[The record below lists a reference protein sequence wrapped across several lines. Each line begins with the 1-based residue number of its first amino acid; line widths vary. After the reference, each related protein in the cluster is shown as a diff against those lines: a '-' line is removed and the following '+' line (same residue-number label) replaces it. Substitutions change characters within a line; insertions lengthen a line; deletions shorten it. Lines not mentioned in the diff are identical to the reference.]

1 VAPVAGNI
9 FQAQCRW
16 CLVEFCAS
24 YQDLKHHMASAK
36 HITKAVMYSLQAKTE
51 VSAQLSSVLGK
62 ESSQQGDCLFSVIM
76 FGVTML
82 FNVL

>member
-1 VAPVAGNI
+1 
-9 FQAQCRW
+9 
-16 CLVEFCAS
+16 
-24 YQDLKHHMASAK
+24 MASAK